1 MVDGKSIIGSVL
13 TVYFFVVGRVTL
25 NEIALYFAILS
36 GALTSSYTAYKW
48 IRDIKKD
55 FKK

>member
-13 TVYFFVVGRVTL
+13 TVYLFVVGRVTL